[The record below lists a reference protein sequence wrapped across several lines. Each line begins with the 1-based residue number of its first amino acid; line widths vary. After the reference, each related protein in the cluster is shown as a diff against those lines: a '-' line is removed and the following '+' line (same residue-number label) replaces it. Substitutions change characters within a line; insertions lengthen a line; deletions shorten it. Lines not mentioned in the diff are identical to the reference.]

1 MEKETERYVKEMSE
15 RKQKLEESYSYRRD
29 EWTLGYEVDLINR
42 ERKDKNHDREWLI
55 KKADELVQN
64 ERFKKFHN
72 KKKLVIKN
80 NILEVRDI

>member
-15 RKQKLEESYSYRRD
+15 RKQKLEDSYSHRRD
-29 EWTLGYEVDLINR
+29 EWTLGYEVYLINK
-42 ERKDKNHDREWLI
+42 ERKDKNLDREWLI

-64 ERFKKFHN
+64 EKFKKFHN

-80 NILEVRDI
+80 KNLEVRDI

>member
-1 MEKETERYVKEMSE
+1 MEKETERYVKEMNE
-15 RKQKLEESYSYRRD
+15 RKQKIEESYSYRRD
-29 EWTLGYEVDLINR
+29 EWTLGYEVDLINK
-42 ERKDKNHDREWLI
+42 ERKEKNYDREWLI

-80 NILEVRDI
+80 KNLEVRDI